1 VVDGILQD
9 EGMASFATVL
19 DAKSA
24 EAIRAFVIA
33 QANATKR

>member
-1 VVDGILQD
+1 VLEGLLEE

-19 DAKSA
+19 DEKTAD
-24 EAIRAFVIA
+24 AIRAFVIA